1 MYVYVCIYMYVGFQ
15 WHKMK
20 QAQDMDVCFQEFE
33 EAVYI
38 QALCRSQGVSAPRL
52 NATSKTALGL

>member
-1 MYVYVCIYMYVGFQ
+1 MYVGFQ